1 MARFFAKWDRA
12 LAGAAVLVAGM
23 GGSALAE
30 PTVTEF
36 DSNGG
41 KWSVA
46 IGSRPAADTGIVIT
60 PAVALNQAQDQ
71 APAGEPGPKIT
82 PAIPAP
88 VQEPPAIAEGTDPLA
103 LSARYAA
110 VYSSIPYSRAL
121 YEANPSYR
129 HDATM
134 ELLLGELRPTVIQRH
149 EAAPAAPAPFSPY
162 PAPYSS
168 PYLSPYAAPC
178 LAPYT
183 APYLAPYGCGPAPWS
198 NPYPFGYFDLSRG
211 QYSLYQRLFG
221 YEGGWRTQFNIN
233 GGYGD
238 PRAIWW

>member
-12 LAGAAVLVAGM
+12 LAGAVLVAGM
-23 GGSALAE
+23 GGAALGE

-36 DSNGG
+36 DSDGG
-41 KWSVA
+41 KWSVV
-46 IGSRPAADTGIVIT
+46 IGSQPVAETGVVIT
-60 PAVALNQAQDQ
+60 PAIAQNQPQDPFPTGEQ
-71 APAGEPGPKIT
+71 PPEIAPAT
-82 PAIPAP
+82 PAPAE
-88 VQEPPAIAEGTDPLA
+88 EPPQISEGTDPLA
-103 LSARYAA
+103 LAARYAA
-110 VYSSIPYSRAL
+110 VYNSIPYSRAL
-121 YEANPSYR
+121 YEASPLYR

-134 ELLLGELRPTVIQRH
+134 ELLLGELRPTVIHRH
-149 EAAPAAPAPFSPY
+149 EAAPAGPEQISPY
-162 PAPYSS
+162 PAPYPS
-168 PYLSPYAAPC
+168 PYLSPYATPG

-211 QYSLYQRLFG
+211 QYTLYQRLFG
-221 YEGGWRTQFNIN
+221 YEGGWRAQFNIN